1 MIACPF
7 EIPTFEFN
15 EVLTPRIMKCTLC
28 YPLITSGKLTV
39 PGCVGACPV
48 EALVYGKRRDL
59 LRIARERF
67 HAFPGRYLNHIYG
80 EHEMGGT
87 NWLYLAGVPFRALGM
102 REDLGVVPAPEL
114 TSGALAGVPLV
125 AAAWPVLLT
134 GIYAISKRKDKI
146 ARQETAQAVARAV
159 AQTQAEAEGKLKK
172 AMTKAEAE
180 KKAAIEREVKKALEE
195 AAKPQSREG
204 E

>member
-1 MIACPF
+1 
-7 EIPTFEFN
+7 
-15 EVLTPRIMKCTLC
+15 
-28 YPLITSGKLTV
+28 
-39 PGCVGACPV
+39 
-48 EALVYGKRRDL
+48 
-59 LRIARERF
+59 
-67 HAFPGRYLNHIYG
+67 
-80 EHEMGGT
+80 MGGT

-114 TSGALAGVPLV
+114 TSGALATVPLV

-134 GIYAISKRKDKI
+134 GIYAISRRKDKI
-146 ARQETAQAVARAV
+146 ARQETVQAVAWAM

-172 AMTKAEAE
+172 ALTKAEAE

>member
-1 MIACPF
+1 M
-7 EIPTFEFN
+7 
-15 EVLTPRIMKCTLC
+15 
-28 YPLITSGKLTV
+28 
-39 PGCVGACPV
+39 GACPV

-59 LRIARERF
+59 LQIARDRF
-67 HAFPGRYLNHIYG
+67 QAFPGHYLNHIYG

-87 NWLYLAGVPFRALGM
+87 NWLYISGVPFRNLGM

-114 TSGALAGVPLV
+114 TSGALAAVPLV

-146 ARQETAQAVARAV
+146 AREETVQAVARAV
-159 AQTQAEAEGKLKK
+159 AQTQKEAEGKLKS
-172 AMTKAEAE
+172 AMGKVEAD
-180 KKAAIEREVKKALEE
+180 KKAAIEREVKKALAE
-195 AAKPQSREG
+195 AAKPETPEG